1 MILLLS
7 CTILCCVVIYCKVV
21 RTLSD
26 PNGLNNI
33 RATMSIQLKPCK
45 GEVRSSV
52 PLACRPERRHFKSLD
67 KKFKAK

>member
-1 MILLLS
+1 MYLVQS
-7 CTILCCVVIYCKVV
+7 CVVLLPLPIYCKVV

-45 GEVRSSV
+45 GEVHSSV
-52 PLACRPERRHFKSLD
+52 PLACRPVLGRETL
-67 KKFKAK
+67 